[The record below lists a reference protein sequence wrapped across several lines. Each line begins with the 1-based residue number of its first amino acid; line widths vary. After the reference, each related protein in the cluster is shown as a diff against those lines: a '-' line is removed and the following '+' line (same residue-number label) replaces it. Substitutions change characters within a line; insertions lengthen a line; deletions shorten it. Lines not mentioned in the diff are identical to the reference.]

1 MSGDLRVGLGFDV
14 HPLVPGRKLVLGGV
28 EIHFGK
34 GLSGWSDADVLTHA
48 VIDALLGAANL
59 GDIGRH
65 FPPGEAA
72 YRDISSLI
80 LLGKVRD
87 ELKKDGWT
95 VNNIDANI
103 IAEQPKMSDFVE
115 RIQGK
120 LSDTLAIAPAQVSVK
135 AKTANGLGP
144 IGHGEGIAAQAI
156 ATIVRVSATR
166 RKVKKE

>member
-1 MSGDLRVGLGFDV
+1 MIDLRVGLGFDI
-14 HPLVPGRKLVLGGV
+14 HPLVTGRKLVLGGV
-28 EIHFGK
+28 EIPFAK
-34 GLSGWSDADVLTHA
+34 GLSGWSDGDVLTHA

-80 LLGKVRD
+80 LLARVRD
-87 ELKKDGWT
+87 ELKKNGWT

>member
-1 MSGDLRVGLGFDV
+1 MSELRVGLGFDI
-14 HPLVPGRKLVLGGV
+14 HPLVTGRKLVLGGI
-28 EIHFGK
+28 EIPFAR
-34 GLSGWSDADVLTHA
+34 GLSGWSDGDVLTHA

-59 GDIGRH
+59 GDIGRR
-65 FPPGEAA
+65 FPPGDAA

-95 VNNIDANI
+95 DNNIDANI